1 MLSAVAAE
9 RSDVAATRTY
19 VQEIFDLT
27 DADDPRRAHGYARL
41 GIAAINHDE
50 WEDAIHLISEAI
62 RLFGNAGQH
71 RFAAQAERNLA
82 YAYAY
87 TRQDELALEHYQHAL
102 DIFELYPSVLDVAQT
117 QMELGFAHWRQ
128 QNHQQAIAAYKLCE
142 PVFVTIGDRLAL
154 GYLYNYYGL
163 AYTGLHDFEAAS
175 RCFAQ
180 SLELVR
186 ELNMPALAANV
197 LESLGRMYEAQ
208 GLHDMAIAI
217 WEQGLATLAAL
228 AEPPEFLR
236 NLLLRRIRGSRMLAK
251 GNPTRIP
258 LEQQCPKSARRLCA
272 TVHAI
277 CMPGCGRCESSGAG

>member
-1 MLSAVAAE
+1 M
-9 RSDVAATRTY
+9 
-19 VQEIFDLT
+19 
-27 DADDPRRAHGYARL
+27 
-41 GIAAINHDE
+41 
-50 WEDAIHLISEAI
+50 
-62 RLFGNAGQH
+62 
-71 RFAAQAERNLA
+71 
-82 YAYAY
+82 
-87 TRQDELALEHYQHAL
+87 
-102 DIFELYPSVLDVAQT
+102 FELYPSVLDVAQT

-142 PVFVTIGDRLAL
+142 PVFVTIGNRLAL
-154 GYLYNYYGL
+154 STNYYGL

-186 ELNMPALAANV
+186 ELNILRALAANV

-236 NLLLRRIRGSRMLAK
+236 NLLLRRIEEAGCSPRG
-251 GNPTRIP
+251 IP
-258 LEQQCPKSARRLCA
+258 HGFPLSSSAPNQP
-272 TVHAI
+272 VGFVPPSAI
-277 CMPGCGRCESSGAG
+277 CMPGCGRCGERRYTHHGQQRCPPDGQPAPASRLSQMARVEDVILARIRFASLAKEGSSSVGIPAPFITAHACLPNEQVSVGHL